1 MRSSPVSTAS
11 YAYDSSFFDHT
22 TRVSLASA
30 RKVVA
35 VVRKI
40 LPVNSVL
47 DAGCAQG
54 AWLSVWHESG
64 VTDFAGLDGDYVDR
78 ARMLVDPA
86 RFTAHD
92 LSKPFSLGR
101 RFDLA
106 QSLEVAEHLPASRA
120 SGFVDDLTSHA
131 DAVLFSAAPPG
142 QGGENHVH
150 ERPYEYWRDLFA
162 ARGYALY
169 DCVRPLV
176 RDDPEVAP
184 WYRHNVFLFLNERA
198 AAGLPEYARLFRVP
212 DGAPI
217 TDVSSP
223 LYKARKQ
230 VIRRLP
236 FWATQLLAK
245 AKARVLTGEG

>member
-1 MRSSPVSTAS
+1 MAPSA
-11 YAYDSSFFDHT
+11 YAYDASFFDYT
-22 TRVSLASA
+22 SRVSLASA
-30 RKVVA
+30 RKVVD
-35 VVRKI
+35 VVTRV
-40 LPVNSVL
+40 LPVRSVL

-54 AWLSVWHESG
+54 VWLSVWRDRG
-64 VTDFAGLDGDYVDR
+64 VDDYAGLDGDYVDR
-78 ARMLVDPA
+78 ARMHVDPA

-92 LSKPFSLGR
+92 LAEPFDLGR

-106 QSLEVAEHLPASRA
+106 ESLEVAEHLPASRA
-120 SGFVDDLTSHA
+120 EGFVDDLTRHA

-150 ERPYEYWRDLFA
+150 ERPYAYWRDLFE

-184 WYRHNVFLFLNERA
+184 WYRHNVFLFVHERLA
-198 AAGLPEYARLFRVP
+198 KSLPAYVQLYRVP
-212 DGAPI
+212 PGAPI
-217 TDVSSP
+217 VDVSAP
-223 LYKARKQ
+223 LYKARKE

-236 FWATQLLAK
+236 YWATQLLAK
-245 AKARVLTGEG
+245 AKARVAPGA